1 MSKAKSQPR
10 RFWSGD
16 MTDKEL
22 LDTFDNL
29 LDELSARSILEDNQF
44 KEVEKAYVYL
54 EKVLNEK

>member
-1 MSKAKSQPR
+1 
-10 RFWSGD
+10 

-54 EKVLNEK
+54 EKVLNETNMIKLISSLR